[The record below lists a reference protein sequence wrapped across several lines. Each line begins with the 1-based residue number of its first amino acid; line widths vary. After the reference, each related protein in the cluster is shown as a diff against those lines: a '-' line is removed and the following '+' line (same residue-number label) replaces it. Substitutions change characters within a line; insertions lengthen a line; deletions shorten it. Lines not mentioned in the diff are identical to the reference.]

1 MDSFKLN
8 IGIKMPDIYYL
19 KIIRRNRVMK
29 MFKKGIS
36 VLTALVLVFAM
47 FAGTA
52 YAADYRF
59 ATELVNENFENVKN
73 WGADGKISIT
83 NNNTKFEYNV
93 SDKGKVEVDVDESG
107 DKKNT
112 SMKFTPL
119 KSWSEYMLY
128 VYRPN
133 ADSGVDWQSGTG
145 SQVLNFKFK
154 YVAGTSC
161 DEIGRFD
168 LTAKIDYEDSNGEM
182 KNGDYKYYTT
192 NTDGKQVSNSH
203 FVRFKKYSVEAFG
216 ETFTSSN
223 TEDWFTIF
231 PNVWHTVTLILNG
244 DNTYSLKVS
253 NGSKTM
259 VLAKD
264 KKMSK
269 ITVDGTTEVN
279 FRGIRQLRFAHQGG
293 NNIGKTPYDGEKLY
307 IDDVQ
312 LYKSEAKNYVIN
324 NVKAA
329 GTVVPTFAD
338 ANGKTITAVNIDKYN
353 YSADNTVIAALYDSE
368 GNMKD
373 VCTAENTLDQFSNGD
388 VQLTGG
394 LEIPSDAD
402 GYVKV
407 MIFDNMNSLTPLCT
421 AYTLE

>member
-59 ATELVNENFENVKN
+59 ATELVNENFKDFVFTDNKSTK
-73 WGADGKISIT
+73 DGVYYANSYTDRGSIIKSEGDFKDTSNNCLKYTATKTWNDYYVSISRQ
-83 NNNTKFEYNV
+83 
-93 SDKGKVEVDVDESG
+93 G
-107 DKKNT
+107 
-112 SMKFTPL
+112 
-119 KSWSEYMLY
+119 
-128 VYRPN
+128 
-133 ADSGVDWQSGTG
+133 SGTKPEWKSGNG
-145 SQVLNFKFK
+145 SQVLSFRFA
-154 YVAGTSC
+154 YVQSGNAELARINLNGNMYYAKDGVDQEKSATYKWNDDTQS
-161 DEIGRFD
+161 RF
-168 LTAKIDYEDSNGEM
+168 LS
-182 KNGDYKYYTT
+182 
-192 NTDGKQVSNSH
+192 
-203 FVRFKKYSVEAFG
+203 FKKILIEAFG

-223 TEDWFTIF
+223 TTGWFNID
-231 PNVWHTVTLILNG
+231 PQIWYTVTLILNG
-244 DNTYSLKVS
+244 DNTYTLKIYNNSTNSEMIPAKNRTMKYMSVKDYNVS
-253 NGSKTM
+253 PSQLYKN
-259 VLAKD
+259 V
-264 KKMSK
+264 
-269 ITVDGTTEVN
+269 E
-279 FRGIRQLRFAHQGG
+279 FRGISRLDIAHQGSAAG
-293 NNIGKTPYDGEKLY
+293 DTLY

-329 GTVVPTFAD
+329 GTVVTTFAG
-338 ANGKTITAVNIDKYN
+338 AKGKTITAVNIDKYN

-373 VCTAENTLDQFSNGD
+373 VCTAKNTLDQFSNGD
-388 VQLTGG
+388 VLLDGG
-394 LEIPSDAD
+394 LEIPADAD

-407 MIFDNMNSLTPLCT
+407 MIFDNMTSLTPLCT
-421 AYTLE
+421 AYKLE